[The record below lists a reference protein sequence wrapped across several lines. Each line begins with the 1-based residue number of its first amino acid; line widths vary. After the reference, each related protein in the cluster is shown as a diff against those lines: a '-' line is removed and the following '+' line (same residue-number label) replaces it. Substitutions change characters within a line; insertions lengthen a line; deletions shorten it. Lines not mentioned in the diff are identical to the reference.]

1 MAVTARAGSPFHRAV
16 TALSPGTGAVTSQEP
31 SASWPRASGRGTGWN
46 WQAHSIR
53 SASAA
58 RSSSS
63 LPAGAHLT
71 KQRSAP
77 SPISKVRPPASFTHT
92 GTAGRPPATAATA
105 RGTVT
110 LPGDGRPLQK
120 TGRSL
125 DSLIRPSRS
134 GTHERRSR
142 DS

>member
-1 MAVTARAGSPFHRAV
+1 V
-16 TALSPGTGAVTSQEP
+16 
-31 SASWPRASGRGTGWN
+31 SWPPASGRGTGWN

-77 SPISKVRPPASFTHT
+77 SPTSKVRPPASFTHT
-92 GTAGRPPATAATA
+92 GTAGRPAATAATA
-105 RGTVT
+105 GGTVT
-110 LPGDGRPLQK
+110 LPGNGRPLQK
-120 TGRSL
+120 TGRSI
-125 DSLIRPSRS
+125 DSLIRAHPARTAIP
-134 GTHERRSR
+134 G
-142 DS
+142 